1 MHIKFT
7 QLLGWLFVLMLT
19 ACLGQALPAKTAGPE
34 IVSSATMEPPM
45 PSPTLSPTAI
55 AVKTPLVLFAAGS
68 LIIPFAEVEKAF
80 EARYPQIDLLPEYH
94 GSIQVMRHVTDLH
107 ESIDLVATA
116 DAALV
121 PMLMYATNNPDT
133 GAPYANWFIRFAS
146 NRLALAYTPDSL
158 YASEINQE
166 NWPEILSRADVKFG
180 LSDPRFDAA
189 GYRALM
195 VFAMRENA
203 SQEYGLFK
211 DMFYDQFS
219 FPVSIFRDD
228 EHTLI
233 RVPEILE
240 TKKESHILMR
250 GASVFLIALMET
262 GDIDYAFEYE
272 SVIRQHGLE
281 MLSLP
286 PETNLSDETLADF
299 YGQVEVKLDF
309 QRFAKIK
316 PVFYGEPISYAL
328 TIPSSAIHSEEALL
342 FIEFLLGPQGQA
354 VMAANQ
360 HPLSLQ
366 YSANGYDNMPVSLQ
380 GMTVAE

>member
-1 MHIKFT
+1 M
-7 QLLGWLFVLMLT
+7 
-19 ACLGQALPAKTAGPE
+19 
-34 IVSSATMEPPM
+34 
-45 PSPTLSPTAI
+45 
-55 AVKTPLVLFAAGS
+55 
-68 LIIPFAEVEKAF
+68 
-80 EARYPQIDLLPEYH
+80 PEYPAVPPEYL

-121 PMLMYATNNPDT
+121 PMLMYTTNNPDT
-133 GAPYANWFIRFAS
+133 GAPYANWFIRFAG
-146 NRLALAYTPDSL
+146 NRLALAYTPGSR
-158 YASEINQE
+158 YTSEINQE

-195 VFAMRENA
+195 AFAMRENA
-203 SQEYGLFK
+203 SEEYGLFK
-211 DMFYDQFS
+211 EMFYDQFS

-272 SVIRQHGLE
+272 SVICQHGLE

-286 PETNLSDETLADF
+286 PETNRSDETLAEF

-328 TIPSSAIHSEEALL
+328 TIPSSPTHPQEALL
-342 FIEFLLGPQGQA
+342 FIEFLLGPEGQA
-354 VMAANQ
+354 VMADNQ
-360 HPLSLQ
+360 HPLLLQ
-366 YSANGYDNMPVSLQ
+366 
-380 GMTVAE
+380 